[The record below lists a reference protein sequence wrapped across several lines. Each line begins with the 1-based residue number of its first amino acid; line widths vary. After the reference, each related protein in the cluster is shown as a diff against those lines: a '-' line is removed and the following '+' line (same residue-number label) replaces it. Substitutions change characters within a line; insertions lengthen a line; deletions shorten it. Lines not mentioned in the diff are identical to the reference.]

1 MATIIQNDHR
11 DQSQMSRNWWKIR
24 VNHLYQNRLSFRR
37 HHHQEQIGHVVTS
50 WVTPYS
56 ASLFLHAFRSPQMSI
71 SCWMLSLFSVMS
83 IPRLLMS
90 CCILDIQVVLG
101 RPRFLFDGFS
111 ASVSAFLPWTS
122 GSSRIRWP
130 IQEWRRLSIVLLH
143 GSAFVSLY
151 RKHFLEVFGHN
162 FCLLFL
168 LNRNMI
174 LKIQYGC
181 HIWQNGHHCLNRH

>member
-1 MATIIQNDHR
+1 
-11 DQSQMSRNWWKIR
+11 
-24 VNHLYQNRLSFRR
+24 
-37 HHHQEQIGHVVTS
+37 
-50 WVTPYS
+50 
-56 ASLFLHAFRSPQMSI
+56 MSI

-90 CCILDIQVVLG
+90 CCILDIQVVRG

-111 ASVSAFLPWTS
+111 ASVSAFLAGTS

-151 RKHFLEVFGHN
+151 SLAFDITCGYTMCIKMCIKRWIVYCLCFVHFRFPTSTTSLHGIPLQN
-162 FCLLFL
+162 RSRCASASNNKSLLMARAYSLQTAVIMGLVCVNSLYSANKQTWTDWKWFL
-168 LNRNMI
+168 
-174 LKIQYGC
+174 
-181 HIWQNGHHCLNRH
+181 